1 MLALEYVFVDWS
13 LIHSLVLRLK
23 NIYKQ
28 VLIGFMLSA
37 AMTLVLVII
46 YYLLLEW
53 HHTENLVDKAW
64 IKFVTPKSW
73 RNLSLQS
80 RKNWTLVI
88 KSALLTYTDSQII
101 TGIAI
106 LLAGYCQLSCG
117 ISVYHWQVVV
127 NLAWFSSL
135 THVASLAVLRKYF
148 RERPVLV
155 YCRLAAMGI
164 NLVLLGV
171 ASGPANYNA
180 PSYKI
185 LDIPTVK
192 NAHSE
197 ARFYAFPA
205 KCFYQYNDKGFEFN
219 YVMITTSLGFL
230 IISYI
235 ARVIQILTPL
245 SELTDKWLRHKLG
258 TWLKNKHQSAA
269 NFSDPTQKYSGQRK
283 FLCFWKESLWLF
295 YFLLKALYE
304 VGHSM
309 LWEVCIFET
318 VDHLHTKNLL
328 LNLSG

>member
-1 MLALEYVFVDWS
+1 
-13 LIHSLVLRLK
+13 
-23 NIYKQ
+23 
-28 VLIGFMLSA
+28 MLSA

-53 HHTENLVDKAW
+53 HHTKNVVDHAW

-73 RNLSLQS
+73 RNLSPQAQ
-80 RKNWTLVI
+80 KDWTLAI
-88 KSALLTYTDSQII
+88 TSALLTYSDSQII

-135 THVASLAVLRKYF
+135 THVASLTVLRKYF
-148 RERPVLV
+148 RERPVLA

-180 PSYKI
+180 PSDKI
-185 LDIPTVK
+185 LDFPTVN
-192 NAHSE
+192 NAYPE

-205 KCFYQYNDKGFEFN
+205 KCFFEYNDKGFEFN

-230 IISYI
+230 LISYI
-235 ARVIQILTPL
+235 ARVIQISTTL
-245 SELTDKWLRHKLG
+245 SELTDKWLRHKIG
-258 TWLKNKHQSAA
+258 NWLENKHQSAA
-269 NFSDPTQKYSGQRK
+269 DFPEPTLNSGQRK
-283 FLCFWKESLWLF
+283 VLCFWKKLLLLS
-295 YFLLKALYE
+295 YVVLKALYE

-318 VDHLHTKNLL
+318 TDHSHTKELF

>member
-1 MLALEYVFVDWS
+1 
-13 LIHSLVLRLK
+13 
-23 NIYKQ
+23 
-28 VLIGFMLSA
+28 MLSA
-37 AMTLVLVII
+37 AMTLVLVIV

-53 HHTENLVDKAW
+53 HHTENLVDQAW

-80 RKNWTLVI
+80 RKNWALVI
-88 KSALLTYTDSQII
+88 TSALLTYTDSQII

-185 LDIPTVK
+185 LDIPTVG

-205 KCFYQYNDKGFEFN
+205 KCLYQYNDKGFEFN
-219 YVMITTSLGFL
+219 YVIITTSLGFL
-230 IISYI
+230 LISYI
-235 ARVIQILTPL
+235 ARVIQILTTS
-245 SELTDKWLRHKLG
+245 SELTDKWLRHKFSN
-258 TWLKNKHQSAA
+258 WLKHKHQSGAD
-269 NFSDPTQKYSGQRK
+269 FSDLSQSYSGQRK
-283 FLCFWKESLWLF
+283 FLCIWKKSLLLF
-295 YFLLKALYE
+295 YALLKALYE

-309 LWEVCIFET
+309 LWEVCILEIISKSIRLKFLVLDSLACCWAFLGNYQNNST
-318 VDHLHTKNLL
+318 PNG
-328 LNLSG
+328 S